1 MSHFERVGGTAPDDG
16 PPRGRP
22 SGNYLFPART
32 GRRAVPEHFAS
43 AGSKSPAERRNGDIK
58 LQGSVGGGG
67 GEMVGG
73 ETARRGCNSQRLYS
87 MWMHTP

>member
-1 MSHFERVGGTAPDDG
+1 MSHFEHVGGTAPDFG

-32 GRRAVPEHFAS
+32 ERRAAPKHFAS

-58 LQGSVGGGG
+58 LQGGVGGEG
-67 GEMVGG
+67 MVGG